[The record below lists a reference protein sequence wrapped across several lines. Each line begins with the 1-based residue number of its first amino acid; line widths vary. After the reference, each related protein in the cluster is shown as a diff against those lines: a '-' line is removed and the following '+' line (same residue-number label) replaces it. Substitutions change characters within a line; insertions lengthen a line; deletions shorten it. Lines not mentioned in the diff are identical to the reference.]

1 MGGVARRR
9 QKILAKEATIITE
22 RIGFIGL
29 GDMGKGMVRN
39 LQNNGFQLNLFGIAP
54 ARESVDLARSTK
66 FHDKDFSA
74 LLGHWCGRAGV
85 KAPRL

>member
-1 MGGVARRR
+1 M
-9 QKILAKEATIITE
+9 TE

-39 LQNNGFQLNLFGIAP
+39 LQNKGFQLNVFDIAP
-54 ARESVDLARSTK
+54 ARGSANLARSTK

-74 LLGHWCGRAGV
+74 LRGHWCGRAGV